1 MRITEA
7 LKIIND
13 APKDAKAFEVT
24 LACGFTP
31 LHLQTFLCAHL
42 QQMLPGRRVTVS
54 TGLYGGLARTIEE
67 SAERGQR
74 MLR

>member
-31 LHLQTFLCAHL
+31 LHLQTFLCAQL
-42 QQMLPGRRVTVS
+42 QQMLPEP
-54 TGLYGGLARTIEE
+54 ARHGVDGIVWRAREND
-67 SAERGQR
+67 
-74 MLR
+74 